1 MATLE
6 TITSASTP
14 TLKPVK
20 YVTEGYNSI
29 KFVGV
34 ATYREFLEDV
44 KETSGIVI
52 EVSLLKSNYFYNL
65 FSYKTDIGLVSICFF
80 FIRLRSSIF
89 TYSVTN

>member
-52 EVSLLKSNYFYNL
+52 EVSLYVVVAEQADARDFRLTFWLKIVDSYAKNL
-65 FSYKTDIGLVSICFF
+65 T
-80 FIRLRSSIF
+80 
-89 TYSVTN
+89 

>member
-44 KETSGIVI
+44 KETSRIVI
-52 EVSLLKSNYFYNL
+52 EVSLYAAVAEQADARDFRLTFWLKIVDSYAKNL
-65 FSYKTDIGLVSICFF
+65 T
-80 FIRLRSSIF
+80 
-89 TYSVTN
+89 

>member
-52 EVSLLKSNYFYNL
+52 EVSLYAVVAEQADARDFGFKNLK
-65 FSYKTDIGLVSICFF
+65 
-80 FIRLRSSIF
+80 
-89 TYSVTN
+89 

>member
-44 KETSGIVI
+44 KETSRIVI
-52 EVSLLKSNYFYNL
+52 EVSFLYAAVAEQADARDLVQKFEVNL
-65 FSYKTDIGLVSICFF
+65 
-80 FIRLRSSIF
+80 
-89 TYSVTN
+89 

>member
-44 KETSGIVI
+44 KETSRIVI
-52 EVSLLKSNYFYNL
+52 EVSLLKNNF
-65 FSYKTDIGLVSICFF
+65 FSYKADIGLFF
-80 FIRLRSSIF
+80 RFIFSLLDSVVRFL
-89 TYSVTN
+89 TYSVIN

>member
-44 KETSGIVI
+44 KETSRIVI
-52 EVSLLKSNYFYNL
+52 EVSLLKDN
-65 FSYKTDIGLVSICFF
+65 FSYKTDIGLLFIFF
-80 FIRLRSSIF
+80 LV
-89 TYSVTN
+89 YVV

>member
-29 KFVGV
+29 KLVGV

-52 EVSLLKSNYFYNL
+52 EVSLYAGVAERLTQRTFRLTFWLKIVDSYAKNL
-65 FSYKTDIGLVSICFF
+65 T
-80 FIRLRSSIF
+80 
-89 TYSVTN
+89 

>member
-44 KETSGIVI
+44 KETSRIVI
-52 EVSLLKSNYFYNL
+52 EVSLYAVVAEQADARDLIQKFEVNL
-65 FSYKTDIGLVSICFF
+65 
-80 FIRLRSSIF
+80 
-89 TYSVTN
+89 

>member
-44 KETSGIVI
+44 KETSRIVI
-52 EVSLLKSNYFYNL
+52 EVSFHMRSWRNRHTQGTFYIA
-65 FSYKTDIGLVSICFF
+65 DIKRECF
-80 FIRLRSSIF
+80 
-89 TYSVTN
+89 

>member
-44 KETSGIVI
+44 KETSRIVI
-52 EVSLLKSNYFYNL
+52 EVSLLN
-65 FSYKTDIGLVSICFF
+65 
-80 FIRLRSSIF
+80 
-89 TYSVTN
+89 

>member
-44 KETSGIVI
+44 KETSRIVI
-52 EVSLLKSNYFYNL
+52 EVSLLKDN
-65 FSYKTDIGLVSICFF
+65 FSYKTDIGLLFIFF
-80 FIRLRSSIF
+80 LSLRSLIF
-89 TYSVTN
+89 TYSVIN

>member
-44 KETSGIVI
+44 KETSRIVI
-52 EVSLLKSNYFYNL
+52 EVSFICGRGGDGRRK
-65 FSYKTDIGLVSICFF
+65 GLGSKI
-80 FIRLRSSIF
+80 
-89 TYSVTN
+89 

>member
-44 KETSGIVI
+44 KETSRIVI
-52 EVSLLKSNYFYNL
+52 EVSFYMRLWRN
-65 FSYKTDIGLVSICFF
+65 G
-80 FIRLRSSIF
+80 LRSGLKIRTLRELWVRIPPAAPF
-89 TYSVTN
+89 EPVA

>member
-44 KETSGIVI
+44 KETSRIVI
-52 EVSLLKSNYFYNL
+52 EVSFYAVVAEWADAKDLKSFGYYRVGSTPTGRTIYANV
-65 FSYKTDIGLVSICFF
+65 KA
-80 FIRLRSSIF
+80 
-89 TYSVTN
+89 

>member
-44 KETSGIVI
+44 KETSRIVI
-52 EVSLLKSNYFYNL
+52 EVSFYMRPWRSRQTQGTFRLTFWLKIVDSYAKNL
-65 FSYKTDIGLVSICFF
+65 T
-80 FIRLRSSIF
+80 
-89 TYSVTN
+89 

>member
-44 KETSGIVI
+44 KETSRIVI
-52 EVSLLKSNYFYNL
+52 EVSFLYAVVAEQADARDFRLTFWLKIVDSYAKNL
-65 FSYKTDIGLVSICFF
+65 A
-80 FIRLRSSIF
+80 
-89 TYSVTN
+89 

>member
-1 MATLE
+1 MCWVTLNCQKIKLTKGLIVQLKKNTMATLE
-6 TITSASTP
+6 TITSASPP

-44 KETSGIVI
+44 KETSRIVI
-52 EVSLLKSNYFYNL
+52 EVSLLKSNN
-65 FSYKTDIGLVSICFF
+65 
-80 FIRLRSSIF
+80 RLI
-89 TYSVTN
+89 

>member
-44 KETSGIVI
+44 KETSRIVI
-52 EVSLLKSNYFYNL
+52 EVSFICGRGGTAYAADLKSAL
-65 FSYKTDIGLVSICFF
+65 FVSCGFESH
-80 FIRLRSSIF
+80 RPHHLSLWRSW
-89 TYSVTN
+89 

>member
-44 KETSGIVI
+44 KETSRIVI
-52 EVSLLKSNYFYNL
+52 EVSFYMRLWRNRQTQGT
-65 FSYKTDIGLVSICFF
+65 FYIEDIKRECL
-80 FIRLRSSIF
+80 
-89 TYSVTN
+89 

>member
-44 KETSGIVI
+44 KETSRIVI

-89 TYSVTN
+89 TYSVIN

>member
-34 ATYREFLEDV
+34 ATYRKFLEDV
-44 KETSGIVI
+44 KETSRIVI
-52 EVSLLKSNYFYNL
+52 EVSLYAVVAEQA
-65 FSYKTDIGLVSICFF
+65 DARDLVQKFEVI
-80 FIRLRSSIF
+80 L
-89 TYSVTN
+89 

>member
-44 KETSGIVI
+44 KETSRIVI
-52 EVSLLKSNYFYNL
+52 EVSLYAVVAEQADARDFLHS
-65 FSYKTDIGLVSICFF
+65 
-80 FIRLRSSIF
+80 RH
-89 TYSVTN
+89 

>member
-6 TITSASTP
+6 TITSASPP

-44 KETSGIVI
+44 KETSRIVI
-52 EVSLLKSNYFYNL
+52 EVSLYAVVAEQADARDF
-65 FSYKTDIGLVSICFF
+65 
-80 FIRLRSSIF
+80 
-89 TYSVTN
+89 

>member
-6 TITSASTP
+6 TIASASTP

-44 KETSGIVI
+44 KETSRIVI
-52 EVSLLKSNYFYNL
+52 EVSFLYAVVAEQA
-65 FSYKTDIGLVSICFF
+65 DARDLVQKFEVI
-80 FIRLRSSIF
+80 L
-89 TYSVTN
+89 

>member
-44 KETSGIVI
+44 KETSRIVI
-52 EVSLLKSNYFYNL
+52 EVSLYAVVAEQADARDLKSLGSNTMWVRFPPAAP
-65 FSYKTDIGLVSICFF
+65 FEPVA
-80 FIRLRSSIF
+80 
-89 TYSVTN
+89 

>member
-34 ATYREFLEDV
+34 ATYRKFLEDV

-52 EVSLLKSNYFYNL
+52 EVSFYMRLWRNRQTQGTWFKNLK
-65 FSYKTDIGLVSICFF
+65 
-80 FIRLRSSIF
+80 
-89 TYSVTN
+89 

>member
-52 EVSLLKSNYFYNL
+52 EVSFLYAVVAEQADARDLKSLGSNTMWVRFPPAAPAE
-65 FSYKTDIGLVSICFF
+65 VA
-80 FIRLRSSIF
+80 
-89 TYSVTN
+89 

>member
-52 EVSLLKSNYFYNL
+52 EVSLYAVVAEQADARDFRLTFWLKIVDSYAKNL
-65 FSYKTDIGLVSICFF
+65 T
-80 FIRLRSSIF
+80 
-89 TYSVTN
+89 

>member
-52 EVSLLKSNYFYNL
+52 EVSLLKSNYFYTRL
-65 FSYKTDIGLVSICFF
+65 IRAIFSIYFF
-80 FIRLRSSIF
+80 FISLRSSISYLF
-89 TYSVTN
+89 SH

>member
-1 MATLE
+1 MATLG

-52 EVSLLKSNYFYNL
+52 EVSLLKSNYF
-65 FSYKTDIGLVSICFF
+65 FSYKTDIGLFSIYFF
-80 FIRLRSSIF
+80 FIRLRSSTSYLF
-89 TYSVTN
+89 SL

>member
-34 ATYREFLEDV
+34 ATYRKFLEDV

-52 EVSLLKSNYFYNL
+52 EVSL
-65 FSYKTDIGLVSICFF
+65 
-80 FIRLRSSIF
+80 
-89 TYSVTN
+89 

>member
-44 KETSGIVI
+44 KETSRIVI
-52 EVSLLKSNYFYNL
+52 EVSLYAVVAEQADARDLVQKFEVNL
-65 FSYKTDIGLVSICFF
+65 
-80 FIRLRSSIF
+80 
-89 TYSVTN
+89 